1 MVKNETKRYWTKRAK
16 FYKND
21 IRGVLF
27 KKPYPSFVNTLFHN
41 WSVGQVQGVI
51 KKNDHVLDIACGWGR
66 VSKELLK
73 VNKKISIRGVDISKP
88 FAQIYNNELSPRAK
102 AKVASMEKLP
112 FKNNQFDLI
121 LCYETIEHVRNPKK
135 VISEMRRVLKKKG
148 KLILAM
154 DSGTLTFRII
164 WFFWERTR
172 GRVWQAAHL
181 NPYHHR
187 DLEAL
192 VLQSGFKIT
201 QKYFTHF
208 GLEIVLMLEK

>member
-112 FKNNQFDLI
+112 FKNSVFDKAFLI
-121 LCYETIEHVRNPKK
+121 VSLMYLPDIAQQQKA
-135 VISEMRRVLKKKG
+135 ISEIFRVLKQNG
-148 KLILAM
+148 KVVLI
-154 DSGTLTFRII
+154 
-164 WFFWERTR
+164 ERTPLM
-172 GRVWQAAHL
+172 AKF
-181 NPYHHR
+181 
-187 DLEAL
+187 DLGAL
-192 VLQSGFKIT
+192 LKRNKHIQISFT
-201 QKYFTHF
+201 QRQIRALIDVVD
-208 GLEIVLMLEK
+208 GEILTEGYWPARLLPLYVCYTIRK